1 MQLQGTLELSELPIT
16 ASNFGVFAANIKV
29 LYMKAEMENISFT
42 LFLLSYLIWIAN
54 GK

>member
-1 MQLQGTLELSELPIT
+1 MQLQATLELSEVPIT
-16 ASNFGVFAANIKV
+16 ASNFGVFAANIEV
-29 LYMKAEMENISFT
+29 LYMKEEMENISFT